1 MTGYDLHVH
10 TNRSDGTFTPTEA
23 VDLAVERGL
32 TGIAITDHDTLAGL
46 DEAASA
52 AGDRI
57 EIVPGIE
64 FSAEY
69 EGASLH
75 VLAYW
80 IDPANEALRTELTRL
95 TDTRFRRGEL
105 MVEKLQELGY
115 PIDFDRVREIAGG
128 DTIARPH
135 VAQAM
140 VEAGIV
146 PNEKAAFTEEFIAD
160 GGRAWV
166 PKHALHPLD
175 ALTLIGQAGGV
186 CVLAHPGMW
195 KGAGSVPDDLIEA
208 MAEGGMAG
216 LEVDHPDH
224 DETQRAKYREM
235 ATRLGLVPTGASDC
249 HGRRYDPVRLGSETT
264 SAERFAELRARAVGL
279 TGGPV
284 GDGVLRHRGRDV
296 RRHDLRAG
304 DPHGVARPGRELHRW
319 GVRRRVSRGAR
330 RAVRFVPRAVGS
342 PVPRTRRR
350 HGRVGGGGI
359 QALGIPAR
367 GAARRRPSVP
377 GGARRPIPRGD
388 HREPTERGEGRDPS
402 RRAGRVLRGVGGLG
416 RRRAGEA

>member
-23 VDLAVERGL
+23 VELAVERGL

-128 DTIARPH
+128 DTDRSSPRGAGHGRGRHRPEREGRVHRGVHRRRRTRVGAEARP
-135 VAQAM
+135 ASA
-140 VEAGIV
+140 
-146 PNEKAAFTEEFIAD
+146 
-160 GGRAWV
+160 GRA
-166 PKHALHPLD
+166 HAD
-175 ALTLIGQAGGV
+175 RTGGWRV
-186 CVLAHPGMW
+186 
-195 KGAGSVPDDLIEA
+195 
-208 MAEGGMAG
+208 
-216 LEVDHPDH
+216 
-224 DETQRAKYREM
+224 RA
-235 ATRLGLVPTGASDC
+235 GASR
-249 HGRRYDPVRLGSETT
+249 HVEGRR
-264 SAERFAELRARAVGL
+264 F
-279 TGGPV
+279 GPRRPDR
-284 GDGVLRHRGRDV
+284 GDGRG
-296 RRHDLRAG
+296 
-304 DPHGVARPGRELHRW
+304 
-319 GVRRRVSRGAR
+319 
-330 RAVRFVPRAVGS
+330 
-342 PVPRTRRR
+342 R
-350 HGRVGGGGI
+350 HGR
-359 QALGIPAR
+359 PR
-367 GAARRRPSVP
+367 GRPSGPRRGPAGEVP
-377 GGARRPIPRGD
+377 GRWRRDSAWCRRARPIATGGATTPCGWGARPPAPSASPSSAPAPSGLDRWPRW
-388 HREPTERGEGRDPS
+388 RWCSSTS
-402 RRAGRVLRGVGGLG
+402 A
-416 RRRAGEA
+416 A